1 MKGEEEMDIII
12 RNETSKDYHE
22 VEVLTREAFWN
33 VYRPGCNEHL
43 VTHKLRKS
51 PSFIKELDFVI
62 EKEGEIVG
70 TIIYSYVN
78 LTLDNGEKKQFICFG
93 PVGIRPDC
101 QGLGLGKKLILH
113 SLEEAKKLGYTAV
126 FITGNHNFYNPL
138 GFESASKYG
147 IYLDDNRNGEFTFFM
162 VNPLVKGALDGING
176 ILTFDS
182 CFDPSTEETEQFDS
196 LFTPKVKEKRP
207 GQFE

>member
-1 MKGEEEMDIII
+1 MNIII
-12 RNETSKDYHE
+12 RNETQIDYHE
-22 VEVLTREAFWN
+22 VEVITREAFWN

-62 EKEGEIVG
+62 EKDGEIVG
-70 TIIYSYVN
+70 NIIYSYVSLN
-78 LTLDNGEKKQFICFG
+78 MENGEKKKFICFG

-101 QGLGLGKKLILH
+101 QGIGLGKKLILH

-126 FITGNHNFYNPL
+126 FITGNHNYYNPL

-147 IYLDDNRNGEFTFFM
+147 IYLDENRNGEFTFFM
-162 VNPLVKGALDGING
+162 VKSLVEGALNGLNG
-176 ILTFDS
+176 ILKFDK
-182 CFDPSTEETEQFDS
+182 CFDPSIEEAEQFDS

-207 GQFE
+207 GQFEF